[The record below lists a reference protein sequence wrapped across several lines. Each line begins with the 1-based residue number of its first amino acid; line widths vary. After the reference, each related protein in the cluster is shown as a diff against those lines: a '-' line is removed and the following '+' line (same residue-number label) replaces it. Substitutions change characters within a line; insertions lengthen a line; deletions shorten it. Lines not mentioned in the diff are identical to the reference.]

1 MNISIDWISEISSEI
16 REKAKRVSV
25 ILMDVDG
32 VMTRGDIVYDSNGLE
47 IKHFNAH
54 DGLGIKLAREA
65 GLKIGIISSRESGT
79 IRTRAAELKFDYLFL
94 GKDKKLPAFKE
105 LKNTLNLPAEKFC
118 FIGDD
123 LPDIPVLR
131 TVGLAVAVQNATLFT
146 KQNADYTTQRA
157 GGNGAI
163 REVVEIILSTQNLLE
178 RTIHKIIN

>member
-1 MNISIDWISEISSEI
+1 MNLAWI
-16 REKAKRVSV
+16 VSV

-32 VMTRGDIVYDSNGLE
+32 VMTRGDIIYDSNGLE

-79 IRTRAAELKFDYLFL
+79 IRTRAAELKFDYLYL
-94 GKDKKLPAFKE
+94 GKDKKLPAFEE
-105 LKNTLNLPAEKFC
+105 LKNTLGMAAEKFC

-131 TVGLAVAVQNATLFT
+131 AVGFAVAVQNATPFT

-157 GGNGAI
+157 GGTGAI
-163 REVVEIILSTQNLLE
+163 REIVEIILNTQNLLE
-178 RTIHKIIN
+178 RTIHNIVS